1 MIDIILGNLS
11 GPIIAALAF
20 IAGVVGLW
28 LGGKRSGAVAAKKQT
43 ALEAAEKYAKTIKAM
58 GNADNDIHGN
68 DDPAVLAD
76 WLRERGKR

>member
-1 MIDIILGNLS
+1 MGDVIDIILGKLS

-28 LGGKRSGAVAAKKQT
+28 LGGKRSGAVATKNKT
-43 ALEAAEKYAKTIKAM
+43 ALEAAEKYAKTRKDMDDAQT
-58 GNADNDIHGN
+58 GN

-76 WLRERGKR
+76 WLRERGKQ

>member
-11 GPIIAALAF
+11 GPIIAALAV

-28 LGGKRSGAVAAKKQT
+28 LGGKRSGVVETENKT
-43 ALEAAEKYAKTIKAM
+43 ALEAAEKYAKTRKDMDDAQI
-58 GNADNDIHGN
+58 GD